1 MDLKTIFIVVI
12 LLILFYYVI
21 TTFFSSSGL
30 TSFKEASDESTI
42 PSSSISLNSSIP
54 NSAYGIWIYVDDW
67 NFGYGKEK
75 VVFRRVNGDGHG
87 LRVHLGSHTNDLKII
102 TNYKSDGTSS
112 NSGTSSDSSSSSGTT
127 TDYGLQQRILDSH
140 ADLPHRHCTE
150 DDVDKGTNGCTDVG
164 NAVVTTDNFT
174 GMFESSIKE
183 GVTNNLLE
191 HVCIVKNIP
200 LQKFCHIIVSYNDK
214 ALDVY
219 LNGKL
224 VKTCLIPGVPYI
236 DSDAD
241 VKVTPKG
248 ESYSGYSSKF
258 KFWPA
263 PMDPQKAWDNY
274 SDGYSTGLG
283 FSNFFAKYKLKVA
296 LLENN
301 VEEGSITF

>member
-1 MDLKTIFIVVI
+1 MDLKTIFIVFI
-12 LLILFYYVI
+12 LLILFYYVV
-21 TTFFSSSGL
+21 TTFLSSTGL
-30 TSFKEASDESTI
+30 TSFQEASDEATI

-54 NSAYGIWIYVDDW
+54 NSAYGIWMYVDDW
-67 NFGYGKEK
+67 NYGYGKEK
-75 VVFRRVNGDGHG
+75 VVFRRVNNGHG
-87 LRVHLGSHTNDLKII
+87 IRVHLGSHTNDLKII
-102 TNYKSDGTSS
+102 SSYTPDG
-112 NSGTSSDSSSSSGTT
+112 SGTGNNDSDSGTGSGMTL
-127 TDYGLQQRILDSH
+127 DYDLQSRIRDSH
-140 ADLPHRHCTE
+140 ADLPHYH
-150 DDVDKGTNGCTDVG
+150 DDEG
-164 NAVVTTDNFT
+164 NAKPGDNPDGFT
-174 GMFESSIKE
+174 GILESSIKE
-183 GVTNNLLE
+183 GMTPSYE
-191 HVCIVKNIP
+191 THVCVVKNIP

-224 VKTCLIPGVPYI
+224 VKTCLIPGIPYI

>member
-1 MDLKTIFIVVI
+1 
-12 LLILFYYVI
+12 VI

-30 TSFKEASDESTI
+30 TSFKEASDESSI

-67 NFGYGKEK
+67 NYGYGKEK
-75 VVFRRVNGDGHG
+75 VVFRRVNGDGQG

-102 TNYKSDGTSS
+102 TNYKSDGTSVS
-112 NSGTSSDSSSSSGTT
+112 GNSDGTSSSGTT
-127 TDYGLQQRILDSH
+127 TDYDLQQRILDSH
-140 ADLPHRHCTE
+140 ADLGHYH
-150 DDVDKGTNGCTDVG
+150 DASG
-164 NAVVTTDNFT
+164 NAQSGSNPDAFT
-174 GMFESSIKE
+174 GIFESSIKE

-191 HVCIVKNIP
+191 HSCTIKNIP
-200 LQKFCHIIVSYNDK
+200 LQKFCHIILSYNDK

-224 VKTCLIPGVPYI
+224 VKTCLIPGVPFI

>member
-67 NFGYGKEK
+67 NYGYGREK
-75 VVFRRVNGDGHG
+75 VVFKRANADSKG
-87 LRVHLGSHTNDLKII
+87 LQVVLAAHSNDLII
-102 TNYKSDGTSS
+102 RTTYQSDGTSVA
-112 NSGTSSDSSSSSGTT
+112 SGQSGSSTSGDTI
-127 TDYGLQQRILDSH
+127 DYNMTQRIVDSH
-140 ADLPHRHCTE
+140 AELGHYHDAS
-150 DDVDKGTNGCTDVG
+150 G
-164 NAVVTTDNFT
+164 NAQFGNNPDAFT
-174 GMFESSIKE
+174 GIFESSIKE
-183 GVTNNLLE
+183 GLAAGDFLQ
-191 HVCIVKNIP
+191 HSCRVKNIP

>member
-1 MDLKTIFIVVI
+1 MDLKTIFIVFI

-21 TTFFSSSGL
+21 TTFFSSTGL
-30 TSFKEASDESTI
+30 TSFQEASDEATI

-67 NFGYGKEK
+67 NYGYGKEK
-75 VVFRRVNGDGHG
+75 VVFRRVNNGHG
-87 LRVHLGSHTNDLKII
+87 IRVHLGSHTNDLKII
-102 TNYKSDGTSS
+102 SSYTPDG
-112 NSGTSSDSSSSSGTT
+112 SGTGSASGSGSGGSGTT
-127 TDYGLQQRILDSH
+127 LDYDLQSRIRDSH
-140 ADLPHRHCTE
+140 ADLNHYH
-150 DDVDKGTNGCTDVG
+150 DASG
-164 NAVVTTDNFT
+164 NAVSGSNSDAFT
-174 GMFESSIKE
+174 GILESSIKE
-183 GVTNNLLE
+183 GMTPSYQTHE
-191 HVCIVKNIP
+191 CIVKNIP

-224 VKTCLIPGVPYI
+224 VKTCLIPGIPYI

>member
-21 TTFFSSSGL
+21 TTFFSSQGL

-67 NFGYGKEK
+67 NFAYGKEK
-75 VVFRRVNGDGHG
+75 VVFRRVNGDTHG

-102 TNYKSDGTSS
+102 TNYKSDGTS
-112 NSGTSSDSSSSSGTT
+112 NSGTSSGSSGSSGTT

-140 ADLPHRHCTE
+140 ADLPHYH
-150 DDVDKGTNGCTDVG
+150 DASG
-164 NAVVTTDNFT
+164 NAQPGTAPSSQSSGDNFT

-296 LLENN
+296 FENN